1 MEPQDLKSLAQ
12 QLRKPE
18 GDKGKVVA
26 NQMNDGNL
34 FINRLTIEN
43 LEIKPGDKI
52 LEVGMGNGAFVKEIV
67 ERESSVKYV
76 GCDFSE
82 TMIAEAQNLNREL
95 VAAGRA
101 DFVLSSLNNLPFPD
115 GTFNTVFTVNTIYF
129 WEDPEKELGEIK
141 RVLKKGGKLH
151 VALRPKS
158 VMKDMPFV
166 EHGFQLFDKEDVE
179 SLLISNGLV
188 VIKIVEEPEPEVA
201 LGELSLKMA
210 TLIIIAEKA

>member
-1 MEPQDLKSLAQ
+1 MEPLDLKTLAQ

-43 LEIKPGDKI
+43 LDIKPGEKI
-52 LEVGMGNGAFVKEIV
+52 LEVGMGNGAFVKEIA

-82 TMIAEAQNLNREL
+82 TMIAEARNLNNEL
-95 VAAGRA
+95 VAAERA

-115 GTFNTVFTVNTIYF
+115 ESFNTVFTVNTIYF
-129 WEDPEKELGEIK
+129 WEDPEKELEEIR

-179 SLLISNGLV
+179 RLLISNGLAV
-188 VIKIVEEPEPEVA
+188 TKVVEEPEPEVA

-210 TLIIIAEKA
+210 TLIIIAEKT